1 VARRTARV
9 SCVQLAKTAENL
21 DLGCRK
27 LSLEEFRMPS
37 MPCKRSVYAA
47 AVQDRLGIQ
56 PGG

>member
-27 LSLEEFRMPS
+27 LSLEEFRM
-37 MPCKRSVYAA
+37 
-47 AVQDRLGIQ
+47 AVDAL
-56 PGG
+56 